1 MPQAYRTDPPL
12 PLRQDPQGLKRA
24 ALRSLIRAAIALA
37 LRSLSSSEGG
47 RVVDGILENDR
58 DADLLVK
65 AATSPAT
72 LAGTPALQ
80 QIALAFA
87 EALVP
92 ASASA
97 ALIARSLQLEF
108 DHNAEI
114 RVPGLALPHAAFIGE
129 GAAIPVVQG
138 TSTIDAVLDPYKL
151 MTIVHLTGETL
162 RSSNAEAIVRAT
174 LLANVGPSLDAA
186 MFNANA
192 GVAGV
197 SPPGLLHGVAGLTP
211 VAGGGIAA
219 MTEDIAALADAL
231 AQVAGNGQICLVA
244 AVKQSVALNMLP
256 PNGPPFPVF
265 SSSALTA
272 GTVIAVATQALA
284 TAVSVPVIEASQ
296 DAVVQEETVPTRDAM
311 TGNPVRSFYQTD
323 SVGLKFKLPVAWALR
338 SLSGIAHVTGTSW

>member
-1 MPQAYRTDPPL
+1 M
-12 PLRQDPQGLKRA
+12 
-24 ALRSLIRAAIALA
+24 
-37 LRSLSSSEGG
+37 
-47 RVVDGILENDR
+47 
-58 DADLLVK
+58 
-65 AATSPAT
+65 
-72 LAGTPALQ
+72 
-80 QIALAFA
+80 AFA

-92 ASASA
+92 VSASA

-114 RVPGLALPHAAFIGE
+114 RVPGLTLPHAAFIGE

-138 TSTIDAVLDPYKL
+138 TSAIDAVLDPYKL

-162 RSSNAEAIVRAT
+162 RSSNAEAMVRAA

-186 MFNANA
+186 MFNTNA

-197 SPPGLLHGVAGLTP
+197 SPPGLLQGVAALTP

-219 MTEDIAALADAL
+219 MSEDIVALADAL

-244 AVKQSVALNMLP
+244 ALRQSVALNMLL

-265 SSSALTA
+265 SSSALA
-272 GTVIAVATQALA
+272 PGTIIAVATQALA
-284 TAVSVPVIEASQ
+284 TAVSAPVIEASH
-296 DAVVQEETVPTRDAM
+296 DAVVQEETAPTGDAM

-323 SVGLKFKLPVAWALR
+323 SVGLKFKLPVAWAVR
-338 SLSGIAHVTGTSW
+338 SPSGIAYITGTSW